1 MENYQFSGFISDV
14 FSKNDKYSFYY
25 DGKKLNLNLLED
37 EGVGLGMEKKEE
49 FLMANLTTGG
59 LVGLYNNICR
69 NNIID
74 DTAVIYPSMI
84 FIPRYAGPIKNKF
97 NRLLFNR
104 LCSSLC
110 LAEKSERL

>member
-49 FLMANLTTGG
+49 YLEM
-59 LVGLYNNICR
+59 C
-69 NNIID
+69 
-74 DTAVIYPSMI
+74 
-84 FIPRYAGPIKNKF
+84 
-97 NRLLFNR
+97 
-104 LCSSLC
+104 
-110 LAEKSERL
+110 